1 MATRD
6 LLFKFIGDSKSFE
19 RASDKVTGGMDGIG
33 SKTEAISKKM
43 GKFGKGLTAGVT
55 LPIAGAFT
63 LGFNSLR
70 ENEELLA
77 QTNAVIDSMGGAAGK
92 TADEVFDL
100 ANEIS
105 GYSGMAHEAVVEGQ
119 NVLMTFGNIQ
129 NAAGEGN
136 DVFDQSTKLLA
147 DMSVALGTDMKDGA
161 IQLGKALNDPIKGVS
176 ALSRVGVS
184 FTEEQKEQIAAM
196 TEAGDVMGAQKII
209 LGELEKQ
216 FGGSAEALGGTMTG
230 SLNKLKN
237 SGEQLARTLASA
249 VVPIMTKLAE
259 VAQRVLDW
267 FNNLDPGMQ
276 KVVQTLAIVA
286 AAVGPVLIV
295 GSKLV
300 KSFQAVMGAFKALS
314 AVMAANPWIL
324 LIAAVVA
331 LVVIIVK
338 NWDKIVEFLK
348 GVWDWITQ
356 AAGAVGDWLKDV
368 FQKAVDFLKDLFM
381 KFTPLGFIISH
392 FDTIKELASGVG
404 QWLRDRFNDAVNFIK
419 DLFMKFTPLGFI
431 ISNFDKIKELASGVW
446 TWLRDRFN
454 DAITHIKNLFMNFTP
469 LGFIISKF
477 DRIKEIA
484 LGAKDFI
491 TDKFDDLVGFFEGLP
506 DRIGSAVSGMWD
518 GIKTAFRAAINWLIT
533 KWNNFQLKLGGQHVS
548 LPFGLSFTI
557 PSITLRTPN
566 IPRIHTGGIFRA
578 PTPGGEGLAIL
589 KDEEEILPRGA
600 AGRPML
606 VQIMLPSGRVLAE
619 EIIDYERSLA

>member
-381 KFTPLGFIISH
+381 KFTPLGFIIS
-392 FDTIKELASGVG
+392 
-404 QWLRDRFNDAVNFIK
+404 
-419 DLFMKFTPLGFI
+419 
-431 ISNFDKIKELASGVW
+431 NFDKIKELASGVW